1 MRIILLGPPGA
12 GKGTQAAALARAEG
26 VAHIAT
32 GDILR
37 AHVRQGTELGRL
49 AKGYMDRGELV
60 PDEVI
65 LGIVRERMQE
75 EDARRGYI
83 FDGFPR
89 TVVQADG
96 LGRLLDELDRP
107 LEAVVNIRVPD
118 EVLVERAVGRRS
130 CPECGEIYHVRT
142 RPPRVEGVCD
152 RCGAQLVQRSDD
164 NEATVRN
171 RLAVYHRQTAPLID
185 YYRERGLLRDVDGTR
200 SVAEVS
206 AAIRAASVPD
216 GRSRGETGA

>member
-12 GKGTQAAALARAEG
+12 GKGTQAAALARSEG
-26 VAHIAT
+26 VAHIST

-75 EDARRGYI
+75 EDARRGYV

-96 LGRLLDELDRP
+96 LGRLLGDLERP
-107 LEAVVNIRVPD
+107 LEAVVNIAVPD
-118 EVLVERAVGRRS
+118 EVLVDRAVGRRA
-130 CPECGEIYHVRT
+130 CPKCGEIYHVRN
-142 RPPRVEGVCD
+142 RPPRTPGVCD
-152 RCGAQLVQRSDD
+152 RCGAELVQRDDD

-185 YYRERGLLRDVDGTR
+185 YYRERGLLREVDGTR
-200 SVAEVS
+200 SVEEVS
-206 AAIRAASVPD
+206 AAIRGAAAP
-216 GRSRGETGA
+216 RR